1 MTATT
6 RLLIA
11 AVTGAFISGAQFKF
25 FDCNEAPALSFI
37 GGVLTITLLY
47 AAGEMAYWLVQ
58 SARSTQP
65 QVGKG
70 LGMVLAFGGLAFVV
84 GFFTLITHTCP

>member
-1 MTATT
+1 MTATN
-6 RLLIA
+6 RLLMA
-11 AVTGAFISGAQFKF
+11 AVAGAFISGAQFKF

-37 GGVLTITLLY
+37 GGALTITLLY

-58 SARSTQP
+58 SARSAQP

-70 LGMVLAFGGLAFVV
+70 LGMVLAFGGLALVV